1 MDKEDKELLKMQTT
15 ILERIKETHYRN
27 NTFQAYDDS
36 KPATMDFIL
45 RLNQLFFDYLRERG
59 HPDID
64 GFVEV
69 FKDSIHIMNDKA
81 LKNQLTP
88 KKIVE
93 LLNTKYVA
101 VLGYMV
107 GGDIDGQMSRKVICE
122 IIENISTN

>member
-1 MDKEDKELLKMQTT
+1 MDKEDKELLQIQTT
-15 ILERIKETHYRN
+15 ILERIKEMHYRD

-45 RLNQLFFDYLRERG
+45 KLNQLFFDYLRERG

-69 FKDSIHIMNDKA
+69 FKESIEKMNINA
-81 LKNQLTP
+81 FKNQLTTRQL
-88 KKIVE
+88 VE

-107 GGDIDGQMSRKVICE
+107 GGDIDGQMSKKVICE
-122 IIENISTN
+122 LIESSSNQ

>member
-1 MDKEDKELLKMQTT
+1 MDKEDKELLQIQTT
-15 ILERIKETHYRN
+15 ILERIKEMHYRD

-45 RLNQLFFDYLRERG
+45 RLNQLFFDYLKERG

-69 FKDSIHIMNDKA
+69 FKDSIEKMNMNA
-81 LKNQLTP
+81 FKNQLTP
-88 KKIVE
+88 RQMVE
-93 LLNTKYVA
+93 LLNIKYVA

-107 GGDIDGQMSRKVICE
+107 GGDINGQMSRKIICE
-122 IIENISTN
+122 IIESSTNQ

>member
-1 MDKEDKELLKMQTT
+1 MDKEDKELLQIQTT
-15 ILERIKETHYRN
+15 ILERIKEMHYRD

-45 RLNQLFFDYLRERG
+45 RLNRIFFDYLRERG

-69 FKDSIHIMNDKA
+69 FKDSIEKMNINA
-81 LKNQLTP
+81 FKNQLTP
-88 KKIVE
+88 RQIVE
-93 LLNTKYVA
+93 LLNTKYIA

-107 GGDIDGQMSRKVICE
+107 GGDIDGQMNKKVISE
-122 IIENISTN
+122 LIESSTNQ

>member
-1 MDKEDKELLKMQTT
+1 MNKEDKELLHMQTT
-15 ILERIKETHYRN
+15 ILERIKEMHYRN

-45 RLNQLFFDYLRERG
+45 RLNQLFIDYLRERG

-64 GFVEV
+64 DFVEV
-69 FKDSIHIMNDKA
+69 FKDSIEKMSTNAHK
-81 LKNQLTP
+81 KQLSP
-88 KKIVE
+88 RQIVE

-107 GGDIDGQMSRKVICE
+107 GGDIDGKINKKVLCE
-122 IIENISTN
+122 IIESSTNQ

>member
-1 MDKEDKELLKMQTT
+1 MDKEDKELLQMQTT
-15 ILERIKETHYRN
+15 ILERIKEMHYRD

-69 FKDSIHIMNDKA
+69 FKDSIRIMNDKA

-88 KKIVE
+88 KQIVE

-107 GGDIDGQMSRKVICE
+107 GGDIDGQMSRKVISE
-122 IIENISTN
+122 IIESNSSN

>member
-1 MDKEDKELLKMQTT
+1 MNKEDKELLQMQKT
-15 ILERIKETHYRN
+15 ILERIKEMHYRD

-64 GFVEV
+64 DFVEI
-69 FKDSIHIMNDKA
+69 FKDSFEKMNMNA
-81 LKNQLTP
+81 FKNQLSP
-88 KKIVE
+88 RQIVE
-93 LLNTKYVA
+93 MLNTKYVA

-107 GGDIDGQMSRKVICE
+107 GGDINGQMSKKVISE
-122 IIENISTN
+122 IIESLDIN

>member
-1 MDKEDKELLKMQTT
+1 MDKEDKELLQMQTI
-15 ILERIKETHYRN
+15 ILERIKEMHYRD

-69 FKDSIHIMNDKA
+69 FKDSIRIMNDKA

-88 KKIVE
+88 KQIVE

-107 GGDIDGQMSRKVICE
+107 GGDIDGQMSRKVISE
-122 IIENISTN
+122 IIENTYKN

>member
-1 MDKEDKELLKMQTT
+1 MQTT
-15 ILERIKETHYRN
+15 ILERIKELHYRG

-36 KPATMDFIL
+36 KPATMNFIL
-45 RLNQLFFDYLRERG
+45 KLNQLFFDYLRERG

-64 GFVEV
+64 NFVEV
-69 FKDSIHIMNDKA
+69 FKDSIQIMNDNA

-88 KKIVE
+88 RQIVE
-93 LLNTKYVA
+93 LLNTKYLA

-107 GGDIDGQMSRKVICE
+107 GGDIDGKMSKKVICE

>member
-1 MDKEDKELLKMQTT
+1 M
-15 ILERIKETHYRN
+15 HYRD

-36 KPATMDFIL
+36 KPATMDFII

-69 FKDSIHIMNDKA
+69 FNDSIENLNSNAFKS
-81 LKNQLTP
+81 QLSP
-88 KKIVE
+88 RQMVE

-107 GGDIDGQMSRKVICE
+107 GGHIDGQMSKKVISE
-122 IIENISTN
+122 LSESSSKQ